1 VFHADELTAVMIICL
16 LNRLFVSAA
25 DEMFDL
31 TLEKLDPKVVT
42 VRDLKLSIEDAFRT
56 KQNPPRKADAVP
68 GNLVFSSC

>member
-1 VFHADELTAVMIICL
+1 
-16 LNRLFVSAA
+16 
-25 DEMFDL
+25 MFDL